1 MGSNSNLQAVHTS
14 PVAYRKE
21 KSFFKKVKDNKIMLF
36 MLIPATLYVII
47 FSYIPM
53 GGIVLAFKKYNYT
66 AGILNSPWAK
76 FENFRY
82 LIISDKLWP
91 LTRNTILYNL
101 AFIIIG
107 ITVEVAF
114 AVLLSEIGGKVFKKI
129 GQSFMLLPFF
139 ISWVVVSS
147 IMLNIFG
154 YEYGVLNNFL
164 KLIGR
169 ETYNIYGN
177 TTTWPIVMV
186 MLKIWKSTGYGTV
199 IYLAAITSID
209 QEMYE
214 AAQIDGAS
222 VWQRIAHITLPC
234 LKPTVVIMLLLA
246 VGQIFRGDF
255 GMFYQIVRNNQTLL
269 GVSDIIDTF
278 VYRSLISS
286 PDIGM
291 SAAAGLYQSFMGFI
305 TILLANFV
313 VKKIQPDYTLF

>member
-1 MGSNSNLQAVHTS
+1 MSSNCNTQLVHAS
-14 PVAYRKE
+14 DVVYRKE
-21 KSFFKKVKDNKIMLF
+21 KSFFKKVKDNKSMLF

-76 FENFRY
+76 LENFRY

-101 AFIIIG
+101 AFIIVG
-107 ITVEVAF
+107 MTVEIAF
-114 AVLLSEIGGKVFKKI
+114 AILLSEIGGKVFKKI

-164 KLIGR
+164 KLIGK
-169 ETYNIYGN
+169 ESYNIYGN
-177 TTTWPIVMV
+177 AATWPIVMV

-214 AAQIDGAS
+214 AAQIDGAN
-222 VWQRIAHITLPC
+222 VWHRITNITLPC
-234 LKPTVVIMLLLA
+234 LKPTLVIMLLLA

-291 SAAAGLYQSFMGFI
+291 SAAAGLYQSFMGFV